1 MNNSANKYL
10 LNGIKIFDRSFF
22 SDERGSFS
30 KFFSAKSLLDL
41 GIDFPVSQIN
51 HSITSLAG
59 SVRGMHFQ
67 KPPHHEKK
75 LISCIKGKIFDV
87 AVDLRSDSDTF
98 LQYFSVE
105 LSAENKKT
113 ILVPEGFAHGFQ
125 TLSDDCELLYA
136 HSKEHIEN
144 SEGGLNPL
152 DPLLNIKWPLAISKI
167 SDRDQNHEFI
177 PNQFK
182 GFMI

>member
-1 MNNSANKYL
+1 MNNTVNQHSF
-10 LNGIKIFDRSFF
+10 NGIKILDRSFF
-22 SDERGSFS
+22 SDQRGSFS
-30 KFFSAKSLLDL
+30 KVLSAKSLRDI
-41 GIDFPVSQIN
+41 GVEFSVKQIN

-75 LISCIKGKIFDV
+75 LISCIKGEIFDV
-87 AVDLRSDSDTF
+87 AIDLRADSDTF

-113 ILVPEGFAHGFQ
+113 ILIPEGFAHGFQ

-136 HSKEHIEN
+136 HSKEYIAN

-152 DPLLNIKWPLAISKI
+152 DPFLNIKWPLAISKI

-182 GFMI
+182 GLII

>member
-10 LNGIKIFDRSFF
+10 LNGIKNFDRSFC

-30 KFFSAKSLLDL
+30 KFFSAKSALDL
-41 GIDFPVSQIN
+41 DIDFPVSQIN

-75 LISCIKGKIFDV
+75 LISCIKGEIFDV
-87 AVDLRSDSDTF
+87 VVDLRSDSDTF
-98 LQYFSVE
+98 LQYFCVE

-113 ILVPEGFAHGFQ
+113 ILVQRGLLMDFKLYLMIVSFYMLIQ
-125 TLSDDCELLYA
+125 KNTLQLQ
-136 HSKEHIEN
+136 KEV
-144 SEGGLNPL
+144 
-152 DPLLNIKWPLAISKI
+152 
-167 SDRDQNHEFI
+167 
-177 PNQFK
+177 
-182 GFMI
+182 